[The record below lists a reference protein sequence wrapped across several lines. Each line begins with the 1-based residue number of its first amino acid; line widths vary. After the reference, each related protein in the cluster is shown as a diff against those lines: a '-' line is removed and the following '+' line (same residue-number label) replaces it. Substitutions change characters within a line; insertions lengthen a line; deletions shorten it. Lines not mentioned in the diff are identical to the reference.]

1 MKQQQEEKKN
11 NNKAELP
18 DELWLKVLEDVDDKS
33 VTAFASASKQ
43 LRRVQ
48 KESGRRLKTNFKV
61 YFYDLRTSQ
70 MYYDYSESIPIDK
83 ELAALSEDWCLWS
96 MSSLT
101 LKKEKMKRRR
111 IMNAAAFWGHLN
123 ALKQWKEQ
131 SRAKSLFD
139 QQTCIFAASGGHLDV
154 LMWLRDNG
162 YPWHTVRTCN
172 AAARGGNLEML
183 KYLAKNGRTWNPKTC
198 SQAAAGGHLEMVKY
212 LHENQCPWNGGTCSF
227 ASRGGYLEVLKYAH
241 ENGCPWNQV
250 TCSYA
255 AAGGHLEVLK
265 YAHENGCRWDAE
277 RICNIAG
284 KFSHLEIVE
293 YVEGES
299 LS

>member
-1 MKQQQEEKKN
+1 MRRLRSSSPTPSLVAGEVASTSASTSRKRRKRNERKTGDEDVAVTQMKQQQEEKKN

-101 LKKEKMKRRR
+101 LK
-111 IMNAAAFWGHLN
+111 
-123 ALKQWKEQ
+123 
-131 SRAKSLFD
+131 
-139 QQTCIFAASGGHLDV
+139 
-154 LMWLRDNG
+154 
-162 YPWHTVRTCN
+162 
-172 AAARGGNLEML
+172 
-183 KYLAKNGRTWNPKTC
+183 
-198 SQAAAGGHLEMVKY
+198 
-212 LHENQCPWNGGTCSF
+212 
-227 ASRGGYLEVLKYAH
+227 
-241 ENGCPWNQV
+241 
-250 TCSYA
+250 
-255 AAGGHLEVLK
+255 
-265 YAHENGCRWDAE
+265 
-277 RICNIAG
+277 
-284 KFSHLEIVE
+284 
-293 YVEGES
+293 
-299 LS
+299 